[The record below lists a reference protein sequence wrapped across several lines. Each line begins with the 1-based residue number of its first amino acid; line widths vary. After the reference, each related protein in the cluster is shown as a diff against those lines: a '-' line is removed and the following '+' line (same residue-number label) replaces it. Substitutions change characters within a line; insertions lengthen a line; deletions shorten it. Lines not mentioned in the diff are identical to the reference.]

1 MYYCGHKSATGAGGK
16 EVTSGQTTALKW
28 RWYRSFYNLEAM
40 VAKYL
45 ALIERIIYSKCS
57 E

>member
-1 MYYCGHKSATGAGGK
+1 MYYCGHKSATGAEQK
-16 EVTSGQTTALKW
+16 EVTSGQRTAPKW
-28 RWYRSFYNLEAM
+28 RWYRSFYNLQAM